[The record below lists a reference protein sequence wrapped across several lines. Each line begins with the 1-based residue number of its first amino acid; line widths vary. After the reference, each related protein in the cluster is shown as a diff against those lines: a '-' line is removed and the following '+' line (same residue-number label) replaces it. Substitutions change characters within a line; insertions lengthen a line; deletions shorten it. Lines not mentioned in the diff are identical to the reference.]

1 VTAIARRRTLV
12 AAGIALVAVVVA
24 LVVVLGGGK
33 ADQPPANEAATLV
46 PAGALAYLHVST
58 DRTRSGVD
66 AARRLAQGFPSW
78 SRLRAALIRQLA
90 APRCGV
96 TAAALRGKE
105 AALALYAS
113 GGHAIRS
120 LVLIDTGTKATRTGA
135 VRSCGRVSAE
145 RIGRFLAIG
154 QRDALG
160 QAAALAAGRGRALAA
175 DPVYRHASAGLPAG
189 RVADGYVTAEGLRRV
204 VAAQGGI
211 AGAAGVLLDQ
221 PGLHG
226 AAFALEARAPGARIV
241 VHEIKTTGRPAAT
254 FAPSLDTLVPSGA
267 LAYVGVRGL
276 GDAIG
281 RLLNAA
287 GGSTSG
293 AAGSLLARAE
303 SKLTGPLRS
312 RLRALLDQETA
323 LVLVPALPAPVLTVI
338 AKVGDEAAARRTMAD
353 LQAPLAALFAPPATG
368 DAGLAPTFDEQR
380 VDGLD
385 AFRLRLGPGLE
396 LDYAVFDGK
405 VVASTSMAGLR
416 AIRGGGTRLPATA
429 AYRAVLGGRPG
440 KISSIAFLDFSKLL
454 RLGEQ
459 TGLDANRAYQRVRR
473 DLARV
478 RAVGATSTGD
488 ADETTVQLE
497 LSIP

>member
-1 VTAIARRRTLV
+1 MTATGGRRPLL
-12 AAGIALVAVVVA
+12 AAGVALVAVVVA

-33 ADQPPANEAATLV
+33 ADQPPANEAAALV

-58 DRTRSGVD
+58 DRKRSGVD
-66 AARRLAQGFPSW
+66 AAQRLAQSFPSW
-78 SRLRAALIRQLA
+78 SRLRAALVRQLA

-96 TAAALRGKE
+96 TVAALRGKE
-105 AALALYAS
+105 AALALYGS
-113 GGHAIRS
+113 GAAALRS
-120 LVLIDTGTKATRTGA
+120 LVLIDTGTKAAKTGA
-135 VRSCGRVSAE
+135 VRSCGRVSAQ

-154 QRDALG
+154 QPDALG
-160 QAAALAAGRGRALAA
+160 QAAALAAGHGRSLAGDA
-175 DPVYRHASAGLPAG
+175 TYRHASAGLPAG

-221 PGLHG
+221 PGLQG
-226 AAFALEARAPGARIV
+226 AGFALEARAPGARIV
-241 VHEIKTTGRPAAT
+241 VHEITAKRRPPAA
-254 FAPSLDTLVPSGA
+254 FSPSLDAVVPSGA
-267 LAYVGVRGL
+267 LAYVGVRNL

-287 GGSTSG
+287 GGSSSG
-293 AAGSLLARAE
+293 AASDLLGRAE
-303 SKLTGPLRS
+303 SKLTGPLRT

-323 LVLVPALPAPVLTVI
+323 IVLVPALPAPVLTVI

-353 LQAPLAALFAPPATG
+353 LQEPLAALFAPPATG

-405 VVASTSMAGLR
+405 VVASTSMTGLR
-416 AIRGGGTRLPATA
+416 AIRGRGTRLPGAA
-429 AYRAVLGGRPG
+429 AYKAVLGGRPE
-440 KISSIAFLDFSKLL
+440 KVSSIAFLDFSKLL